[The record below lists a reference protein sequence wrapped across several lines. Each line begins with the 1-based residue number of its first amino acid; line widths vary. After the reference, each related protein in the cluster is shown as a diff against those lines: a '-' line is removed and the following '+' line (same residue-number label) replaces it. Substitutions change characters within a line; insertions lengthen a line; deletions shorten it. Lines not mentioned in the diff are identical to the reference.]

1 MSLSIVD
8 STILSNG
15 VRMPWLGI
23 GTWQSAAGH
32 ETEQSVAWALE
43 LGYRHIDTATLYAN
57 EADVGRA
64 LRASGIPRDQAFV
77 TTKVWNEDLRQR
89 RVREAFDL
97 SLRKLGLDRVDLY
110 LVHWPVPGAYLE
122 AWRVLEDL
130 LAEGRTRAI
139 GVSNFLVP
147 QLETLLAQARVMP
160 AVNQVEWH
168 PWLQQ
173 PALVEFCRKHGIAFQ
188 AWSPLMQGRV
198 GRGSR
203 ARPHRPRAREV
214 PGAGGHPLGP
224 AAPGGDDPEVRAARA
239 DRGERRCLRL
249 RALRRRSLGNRPLR
263 PQPAPGRRSERLP
276 LLTVRAALTTVRA
289 LASRT

>member
-8 STILSNG
+8 STLLNNG
-15 VRMPWLGI
+15 VAMPWLGI
-23 GTWQSAAGH
+23 GTWQSAAGR
-32 ETEQSVAWALE
+32 EAEQAVAWALE
-43 LGYRHIDTATLYAN
+43 LGYRHVDTAALYAN

-64 LRASGIPRDQAFV
+64 LSASGIPRDQVFV

-97 SLRKLGLDRVDLY
+97 SLKKLGLDHVDLY

-122 AWRVLEDL
+122 AWKVLEDL

-147 QLETLLAQARVMP
+147 QLETLLAQARVVP

-173 PALVEFCRKHGIAFQ
+173 PALVEFCRRHGIAFQ

-198 GRGSR
+198 AEEPELERIGRKHGKSPAQAVLR
-203 ARPHRPRAREV
+203 WGLQRQVVMIPKSVRRERIAENAAV
-214 PGAGGHPLGP
+214 FDFELSADELAAIDRCDRNQRLGA
-224 AAPGGDDPEVRAARA
+224 DPS
-239 DRGERRCLRL
+239 DFHF
-249 RALRRRSLGNRPLR
+249 
-263 PQPAPGRRSERLP
+263 
-276 LLTVRAALTTVRA
+276 
-289 LASRT
+289 

>member
-1 MSLSIVD
+1 MALSIAD
-8 STILSNG
+8 GTLLNNG
-15 VRMPWLGI
+15 VAMPWLGI
-23 GTWQSAAGH
+23 GTWQAAAGR

-43 LGYRHIDTATLYAN
+43 LGYRHVDTAALYAN

-64 LRASGIPRDQAFV
+64 LRASGIPRDEVFV

-97 SLRKLGLDRVDLY
+97 SLKKLGLERVDLY

-122 AWRVLEDL
+122 AWKVLEEL

-147 QLETLLAQARVMP
+147 QLETLLAKARIAP

-173 PALVEFCRKHGIAFQ
+173 PALVEFCRQHGIVFQ

-198 GRGSR
+198 GEEPELVRIARGHGKSPAQVAIR
-203 ARPHRPRAREV
+203 WGLQRQVVMIPKSVKHARIAENAGVFDFELTADEV
-214 PGAGGHPLGP
+214 
-224 AAPGGDDPEVRAARA
+224 AAIDRC
-239 DRGERRCLRL
+239 DRGQRL
-249 RALRRRSLGNRPLR
+249 GADPNDFHF
-263 PQPAPGRRSERLP
+263 
-276 LLTVRAALTTVRA
+276 
-289 LASRT
+289 